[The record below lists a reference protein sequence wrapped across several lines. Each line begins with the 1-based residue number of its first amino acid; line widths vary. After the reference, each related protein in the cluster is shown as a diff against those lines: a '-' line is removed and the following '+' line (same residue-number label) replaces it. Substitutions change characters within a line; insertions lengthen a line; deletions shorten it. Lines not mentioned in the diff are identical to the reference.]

1 MKKTV
6 LFMLALVTSL
16 VAFAQTNLT
25 SGKTVVPLGG
35 LKSYNNGTTD
45 YTISNDD
52 LQKITVDGNTDNVYL
67 FPEAGGNWS
76 TDANKAIG
84 IQGFYIDLGATKSI
98 GALKSTWEGA
108 DCGANIY
115 VTDTEPAA
123 DGSLTGETLIATFD
137 NAQASAK
144 DAAIAVE
151 NSGRYIVFVPTEATN
166 WGWGVKIRTFA
177 AFEKEA
183 SVLTTLLVT
192 PTVVKVGEPTEM
204 TFTPQDQ
211 VGLTLTGVT
220 YSATNATLEGNIL
233 TATAAG
239 DVVITATLNEV
250 SVQKTIQAITVSA
263 PTTNPTEPTDLAAN
277 VIAVYSAKY
286 NKGINDS
293 NPGWGIGGGAP
304 NPLYTKVEEVEIAEG
319 HKVVHVNGAGFN
331 SRTAGGVGPTN
342 AYTSIHVAVYPFTAT
357 ECKIFGDNAYDKAIT
372 KTGLVPGEWNYVEVA
387 NDANF
392 PNYVLIELV
401 DETEFYLDHFYFAK
415 PALDDNE
422 APVMEAPIVKSSN
435 AASVTLTLKA
445 TDNKSQQVTFVV
457 TDKATNKTYT
467 TKAASGTAIDFAV
480 APLASNTE
488 FTFSIVA
495 KDDNENTSAPQ
506 EVSASTSAL
515 TAAPV
520 PTQDA
525 ADVLS
530 IYSDAYTP
538 ATTYNY
544 GAWGQSTAVE
554 EQSIGDD
561 KVLSLTNFNY
571 LGFEFNTQLDL
582 SAMENIHIDVFPL
595 ETMELGI
602 TPIMTGGVTEK
613 PTKVGTLVPGQW
625 NSFDLKL
632 SDFGFDLE
640 NYKAFQLKIDQG
652 KGNALFVDNI
662 YFWKGE
668 SGDDPIIDNPT
679 SGEGSYTIP
688 SGLNAGKDLKYT
700 WAYTQNGMDVTVTY
714 ACTNKDEIVGIVDGY
729 IHDKSNGFAE
739 FAGLTYT
746 WTNCTE
752 GQVLTSAHKW
762 MFAEGDF
769 VTPDFT
775 YTVKAGTTP
784 VQTITAITVTAEKT
798 SIEEGKTTQLTVK
811 DQDDQPV
818 AANKLTFSS
827 NNEAA
832 ATVSA
837 EGVVTAVAV
846 GTATITATL
855 KDNTEIKNTIEIT
868 VTEVATSGEETYT
881 IPSGLNEGKELKYT
895 WEFTQN
901 AMDVTVTFACTNKDD
916 IIGIVDGYVF
926 ADGIEIHGEDTPDF
940 TLSYTWK
947 NCTEGQV
954 LTSAHK
960 WMFAEGD
967 FLTPDFTYTVKA
979 AVIPIPTEPTADEA
993 NVLAVYSAKYGKEE
1007 ITTSSPAWGGYKDAT
1022 GEDLYTSY
1030 DYKELKGE
1038 GDATHKVVHVVGT
1051 GINSRTKDDTPATGY
1066 NKFHAAIYPTTA
1078 TSGIIFKDNGYN
1090 SRITIEGLVPGQWNY
1105 VEKSVEF
1112 DNAYITIALD
1122 GETEFYVD
1130 HIYYEKV
1137 ADTQAPV
1144 ISEASAEA
1152 GYAVAVIKATATDD
1166 NEGTIS
1172 YTFTLGETVKEA
1184 TAASGEAAEVTFD
1197 ELTMNTEY
1205 SVSIVAKDAAGNESE
1220 AKTVTF
1226 TTMGLPAIPA
1236 APAPTA
1242 DAKHVQG
1249 IYTDAYNT
1257 PAGVQFMNWHGVDVI
1272 AEEVTAS
1279 DNDEDKLYRIYTN
1292 KGFNYY
1298 GMQLDKVYDL
1308 AAFKTIHVDIW
1319 SSAAATIGFSPI
1331 NQATEPHTAKKEL
1344 TLAEGWNQFDID
1356 VTDYNGMD
1364 VTIVDQLEF
1373 FDAPADIVVAIDNI
1387 YFVSDNVLTGITS
1400 VEKSDAN
1407 NSQNIYTLDGR
1418 KVKNPR
1424 KGVYIVDGKKVMIK

>member
-1 MKKTV
+1 MRSIYGSFYTSATTPTLANWGPSSTVETEKTDGNSKILKRLTNVDYAGYEYSGENGVDITGMHFLHADVYPV
-6 LFMLALVTSL
+6 LNTTQISFDVITGNSGTYTEAYYNATGLIPHQWNSIDIPISELTLRKDDGHIYTKQLKLSSNGADNFNPTADFYITNIYYYKGDDGVLTSVDLTAASNDISIGGTTSL
-16 VAFAQTNLT
+16 TALPKDNYNEDFTGATLTYSSSNSNVARVTNNGNVMGVAPGTATITVTAT
-25 SGKTVVPLGG
+25 SGGTSVTASTTINVLLPVPTAPTDAAENVLVVFSDTYGKSNLPKDNNSGYGNAGVPNIGENGLFTTTEVINVMGNHPILHVVGLATNGRPLDP
-35 LKSYNNGTTD
+35 NNGHAVKVMTGYTVAHAAVWPTTATKARIFSD
-45 YTISNDD
+45 NTYSTNYTDVDGLIPGQWNY
-52 LQKITVDGNTDNVYL
+52 ITVPVDFTNQYL
-67 FPEAGGNWS
+67 LIYLS
-76 TDANKAIG
+76 DD
-84 IQGFYIDLGATKSI
+84 QGTS
-98 GALKSTWEGA
+98 
-108 DCGANIY
+108 
-115 VTDTEPAA
+115 
-123 DGSLTGETLIATFD
+123 
-137 NAQASAK
+137 
-144 DAAIAVE
+144 
-151 NSGRYIVFVPTEATN
+151 
-166 WGWGVKIRTFA
+166 
-177 AFEKEA
+177 EK
-183 SVLTTLLVT
+183 
-192 PTVVKVGEPTEM
+192 
-204 TFTPQDQ
+204 
-211 VGLTLTGVT
+211 
-220 YSATNATLEGNIL
+220 
-233 TATAAG
+233 
-239 DVVITATLNEV
+239 
-250 SVQKTIQAITVSA
+250 
-263 PTTNPTEPTDLAAN
+263 
-277 VIAVYSAKY
+277 
-286 NKGINDS
+286 
-293 NPGWGIGGGAP
+293 
-304 NPLYTKVEEVEIAEG
+304 
-319 HKVVHVNGAGFN
+319 
-331 SRTAGGVGPTN
+331 
-342 AYTSIHVAVYPFTAT
+342 
-357 ECKIFGDNAYDKAIT
+357 
-372 KTGLVPGEWNYVEVA
+372 
-387 NDANF
+387 
-392 PNYVLIELV
+392 
-401 DETEFYLDHFYFAK
+401 EFYLDHFYFAK

-467 TKAASGTAIDFAV
+467 TKANSGTAIDFAV

-520 PTQDA
+520 PTQA
-525 ADVLS
+525 ATDVIS

-640 NYKAFQLKIDQG
+640 NYKAFQLKIDNG
-652 KGNALFVDNI
+652 KSNALFVDNI

-668 SGDDPIIDNPT
+668 GGGEPVIDNPT

-739 FAGLTYT
+739 IAGLTYT

-775 YTVKAGTTP
+775 YTVKAGSTP
-784 VQTITAITVTAEKT
+784 AQTITAITVTAEKT

-868 VTEVATSGEETYT
+868 VTEVATSGSDSYI
-881 IPSGLNEGKELKYT
+881 IPAGENKDKELKYT
-895 WEFTQN
+895 WAYTQN
-901 AMDVTVTFACTNKDD
+901 GMDVTVTYACTNKDE
-916 IIGIVDGYVF
+916 ITGIVDGFVF
-926 ADGIEIHGEDTPDF
+926 DKSNGFAEIEGLT
-940 TLSYTWK
+940 YTWT

-967 FLTPDFTYTVKA
+967 FVTPDFTYTVKA
-979 AVIPIPTEPTADEA
+979 AVIPVPTEPTADEA

-1242 DAKHVQG
+1242 EAKHVQG